1 MHWFL
6 RYTRCSFGGATFHF
20 LQGFFMKK
28 EVLIQ
33 LKSFQS
39 VAMLFWSKRVHA
51 LWPFVVVFA
60 GRYLL
65 PMGSWLADKA
75 NEHLVSYEMSA
86 PNLGRMLVV
95 ILVGIFLLL
104 VARTLAERKPDSGW
118 EWVARGLRSLLT
130 GHALPKV
137 VLLAVALSGAC
148 AGFGVEG
155 LTSSPA

>member
-1 MHWFL
+1 
-6 RYTRCSFGGATFHF
+6 
-20 LQGFFMKK
+20 MKK

-155 LTSSPA
+155 LKFGAPFLLLIYFIVSCVHSLVLFSDMPAR